1 MRKSKIIRNK
11 LRRDKWEKTK
21 PDKIEISR
29 EERSKIRERLN
40 FNFEL
45 PRL

>member
-29 EERSKIRERLN
+29 EERSKIRERKN

-45 PRL
+45 TLL